1 MTSQKK
7 RHSSW
12 QLALTM
18 AVLCFLFGLAGVLCL
33 LTSATGGTNDT
44 FSLSDTAVPIRDV
57 NGLTQDEEGNYYIGC
72 GGSSSIQVFDREGRF
87 LRRLCIPTY
96 KAGSTSFAWKL
107 EGETL
112 RVYTYRGPACLTVE
126 GTEVIKTET
135 YPDSD
140 ALRAAMEADGLSP
153 YGGGRSGTG
162 ADGSLL
168 RLDLLGRLRVTEP
181 DGTRRTRSA
190 GGWRWWGS
198 SGCSSCWGVL
208 PGPFP
213 VPAGKSAGRG
223 LTIPAIS
230 DRINLLLQQGCGE
243 VRGFALPR
251 EPLVAGK
258 GRGPPL
264 KYTAEL
270 APKRTMSPSRRVP
283 GAPVTA
289 RPCERT
295 A

>member
-1 MTSQKK
+1 
-7 RHSSW
+7 
-12 QLALTM
+12 M

-181 DGTRRTRSA
+181 DGTRRTLSLEVPRFPPPFPL
-190 GGWRWWGS
+190 
-198 SGCSSCWGVL
+198 CWGMALV
-208 PGPFP
+208 GI
-213 VPAGKSAGRG
+213 VGM
-223 LTIPAIS
+223 
-230 DRINLLLQQGCGE
+230 LLLLGRAAGSLS
-243 VRGFALPR
+243 GFGGKKRR
-251 EPLVAGK
+251 EGLDN
-258 GRGPPL
+258 
-264 KYTAEL
+264 
-270 APKRTMSPSRRVP
+270 SRHI
-283 GAPVTA
+283 G
-289 RPCERT
+289 
-295 A
+295 